1 MFLSKIALSTV
12 IKGKQ
17 AVASDKAIKHGC
29 RYSTHVRFFS
39 NGRGGY
45 SDAHLGQQA
54 AHLAGPA
61 RMRSVETGLA
71 GRDAHRMLY
80 FPRLLHFK
88 DVASVV

>member
-12 IKGKQ
+12 IKGTQ

-45 SDAHLGQQA
+45 SDAHLGQRA
-54 AHLAGPA
+54 AHLA
-61 RMRSVETGLA
+61 VETGLA

-80 FPRLLHFK
+80 FPGLLHFK